1 MSYKQILT
9 DALGIIQ
16 GPFFLNQHICTD
28 YVCITKHRDTLVVG
42 SNTNHKDKGGSKQK
56 VFAVA
61 HNDVTTSS
69 TIAWNVSH
77 FHLQEQKAVTI
88 IDFII

>member
-28 YVCITKHRDTLVVG
+28 YVCIKHRDTLVVG
-42 SNTNHKDKGGSKQK
+42 SNTNHKDKGG
-56 VFAVA
+56 
-61 HNDVTTSS
+61 
-69 TIAWNVSH
+69 
-77 FHLQEQKAVTI
+77 E
-88 IDFII
+88 